1 MNDSDAAT
9 SVMMQVSNVGPFVR
23 ALLPVS
29 LTGGYSVT
37 FGVWLGVHPDDLQ
50 RAYQMWWS
58 TEYPSLALDG
68 RLANAVP
75 PWGLLGS
82 RVRAVVRDPEHKPY
96 CDSTPE
102 PDLSAVLTQEWPHD
116 TVLAVLPET

>member
-1 MNDSDAAT
+1 MSHDDAAT
-9 SVMMQVSNVGPFVR
+9 SVMMQVHNVGPFVR

-29 LTGGYSVT
+29 LTGGHTVT

-50 RAYQMWWS
+50 RAYKAWWS
-58 TEYPSLALDG
+58 PEYPSLELDG
-68 RLANAVP
+68 RLANAVS

-82 RVRAVVRDPEHKPY
+82 RVRAVVRDPEHTPY
-96 CDSTPE
+96 LDSTPE
-102 PDLSAVLTQEWPHD
+102 PDLAAVLTQEWPHG